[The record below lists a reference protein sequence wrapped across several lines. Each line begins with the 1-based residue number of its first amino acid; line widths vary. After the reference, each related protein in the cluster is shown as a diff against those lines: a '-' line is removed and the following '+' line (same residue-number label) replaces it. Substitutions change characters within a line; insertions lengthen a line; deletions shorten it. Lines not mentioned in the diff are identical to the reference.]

1 MGSFWNDHAPHAIRA
16 RAATIIRKGCLSAK
30 ETSLAIMVS
39 ALLDTCG
46 ELHEEAAVGQHA
58 LAFLQS
64 GGDRD
69 HAVLEHA
76 DGDGALGEQIGL
88 RLRSGERRVGGK

>member
-46 ELHEEAAVGQHA
+46 ELHEEAAVGQHV

-69 HAVLEHA
+69 HAILERA
-76 DGDGALGEQIGL
+76 DGDGALGEFAGL
-88 RLRSGERRVGGK
+88 DLDVDNRLVLV